1 MNRRLWWV
9 LAPLFIISVLVIIF
23 LLLAKPVDKLVFWKQ
38 EAVRPSTVVTMEK
51 VFICGDRYILSEG
64 PAPQNLVKADARAV
78 ASRFPENAGWQ
89 VDLRLPTAVRITSK
103 SDEFCPRH
111 KLYRHLGLSGGFVVV
126 FQGPLGFNHKLLRC
140 ERRLPEDSLTP
151 GLREKLALGMNFGAQ
166 RPETQAQL
174 RRELEFADET
184 QLNAALE
191 NLDEL
196 QE

>member
-23 LLLAKPVDKLVFWKQ
+23 LLLAKPVDTLVFWKR
-38 EAVRPSTVVTMEK
+38 EVVRPSTVVTMER
-51 VFICGDRYILSEG
+51 VFICGDRFIFSEG
-64 PAPQNLVKADARAV
+64 PAPQALVRTDARAI
-78 ASRFPENAGWQ
+78 ASRFPESAGWH
-89 VDLRLPTAVRITSK
+89 VDLRLPAAVRITSK
-103 SDEFCPRH
+103 ADDFCPRH
-111 KLYRHLGLSGGFVVV
+111 KLYRHLGLSGGFVAV
-126 FQGPLGFNHKLLRC
+126 FQGPLGFDQKLLRY
-140 ERRLPEDSLTP
+140 EQQLPEDSLTP
-151 GLREKLALGMNFGAQ
+151 GLREKLSLGMNFAAQ

-184 QLNAALE
+184 QLNATLE